1 MAERPEGS
9 FRPTGGQPGRQG
21 PPNEAWPAPGDTQ
34 RIPPPVDEAGRPAVV
49 RPVAPGQAAAGPYP
63 PLPALPSLTPLPA
76 PPGFGFR
83 PQTEP
88 SAILAVVLA
97 VLAWLACPILA
108 AIAALLIAGGA
119 KAKIDMS
126 GGAFTGLGLVTAARW
141 IAWIH
146 LFLVPLGTIALIIR
160 VNVFGTLLS

>member
-9 FRPTGGQPGRQG
+9 FRPTGGQPGRER

-34 RIPPPVDEAGRPAVV
+34 RIPLPVDEAGRPAAV
-49 RPVAPGQAAAGPYP
+49 RPYP
-63 PLPALPSLTPLPA
+63 PLPALPPMTPLPA

-97 VLAWLACPILA
+97 VLAWVACPILA
-108 AIAALLIAGGA
+108 AIAALMIAGGA

>member
-9 FRPTGGQPGRQG
+9 FRPTGGQPGREG

-49 RPVAPGQAAAGPYP
+49 RPAAGRAYP
-63 PLPALPSLTPLPA
+63 PLPALPPMTPLPA

-88 SAILAVVLA
+88 SAVLAVILA
-97 VLAWLACPILA
+97 VLAWVACPILA
-108 AIAALLIAGGA
+108 AIAALMIAGGA

-126 GGAFTGLGLVTAARW
+126 GGAFTGLGLVTLARW
-141 IAWIH
+141 LAWIH
-146 LFLVPLGTIALIIR
+146 IFLVALGTIALIIR